1 MHRSARRTGDR
12 RTDQRGRV
20 LRNGRD
26 DAKRIRR
33 SGSRRQKTTELRS
46 PRNKLRELTP
56 IPFLLDSRRVQVL
69 KVYEALR
76 GR

>member
-1 MHRSARRTGDR
+1 MKASSRTLPSELNATRSLSVSEANYRRCIAL
-12 RTDQRGRV
+12 
-20 LRNGRD
+20 LREQ
-26 DAKRIRR
+26 AIV
-33 SGSRRQKTTELRS
+33 ELIS
-46 PRNKLRELTP
+46 ELTP